1 MSLGLCCR
9 DAGQQRRHQNGK
21 GEEPP
26 SSGTRGKGVVSGQIS
41 SSWSVN
47 NLLSRACRHEDRRR
61 PHWGCHFPL
70 QGRGRAAPQSCEMV
84 RRGAR
89 QTHNRRRPRAGGSG
103 RDVGTNCSAN
113 DGTTRSHLL
122 DHVGD
127 RQTYM
132 ITFSTSYRVFT
143 DRNIQYIDS
152 KHHMQDFCSRFNEKF
167 KGGCP

>member
-1 MSLGLCCR
+1 MQT
-9 DAGQQRRHQNGK
+9 DALPGW
-21 GEEPP
+21 
-26 SSGTRGKGVVSGQIS
+26 S
-41 SSWSVN
+41 SSS
-47 NLLSRACRHEDRRR
+47 STA
-61 PHWGCHFPL
+61 
-70 QGRGRAAPQSCEMV
+70 GRAEPHPRHVGRKRAW
-84 RRGAR
+84 

-132 ITFSTSYRVFT
+132 ITFSTSYSVST

-152 KHHMQDFCSRFNEKF
+152 EHHMQDFCSRFNEKF
-167 KGGCP
+167 KGGAREGKQVRGYVTSIVSRMIRSATDRNASSVLSPSSRRSRK

>member
-1 MSLGLCCR
+1 MYALPGMS
-9 DAGQQRRHQNGK
+9 
-21 GEEPP
+21 
-26 SSGTRGKGVVSGQIS
+26 SF
-41 SSWSVN
+41 
-47 NLLSRACRHEDRRR
+47 
-61 PHWGCHFPL
+61 FPTA
-70 QGRGRAAPQSCEMV
+70 GRAEPRPCDMGRKRAW
-84 RRGAR
+84 

-132 ITFSTSYRVFT
+132 ITFSTSYRVST

-152 KHHMQDFCSRFNEKF
+152 EHHMQDFCSRFNEKF
-167 KGGCP
+167 KGGGARDGKQVRGYVTSIVSRMIRSATHSEGSDDKT